1 MRIFRSSFGLLLVF
15 LLGLAGGGWLFS
27 AIMNHKL
34 ALFQE
39 RLTAGRVL
47 FQASGPNRPAAPL
60 PYFAPSSDFE
70 KAATRSVDAVVYIST
85 RISDGGN
92 KLGDLFSVPDQG
104 SGSGVI
110 LTEDGYIVTNNH
122 VIDKAKTIKVQ
133 LNNKTEY
140 EAELIAVDQN
150 TDLAVLKI
158 QPEDGETFPKLEFSD
173 SDEVRVGQ
181 WALAVGN
188 PFSLTSTVTAG
199 IVSAKARNIGIIGT
213 LGEDSGGQGY
223 DYAIESFIQTD
234 AAVNPGNSGGALVSL
249 NGDLIGIN
257 TAIAT
262 ETGSFAGYSFA
273 IPSNLVRKV
282 VSDLIEFGVVQRGF
296 IGITIKDVDPRT
308 ARRKKL
314 RNSQGVYV
322 ASLTKGGAAAEA
334 GLRAG
339 DIIQAING
347 RHVSSTSELQEQL
360 ANHRPGQQV
369 KLDVWRDGEQ
379 FERALVLRNVEGGTE
394 LIRLRSGSSSI
405 AKKAIRLGATF
416 SDVSGD
422 DLRKLN
428 LEYAVKVVSIADGS
442 QLARVGIRQ
451 GYVITKV
458 DKQSFGSYTEFI
470 DLIEAASGTLY
481 LEALL
486 PSGKTAQYTVNL
498 EESPQ

>member
-1 MRIFRSSFGLLLVF
+1 MNRFRSSLGLLSVF
-15 LLGLAGGGWLFS
+15 LLGLVGGGWLFS
-27 AIMNHKL
+27 SIVNRKL

-47 FQASGPNRPAAPL
+47 FSAHSSQRQPGPVPH
-60 PYFAPSSDFE
+60 FAPTSDFE
-70 KAATRSVDAVVYIST
+70 KAANRSVDAVVYIST
-85 RISDGGN
+85 RVSDSN
-92 KLGDLFSVPDQG
+92 TALGDLFSVPDQG
-104 SGSGVI
+104 TGSGVI
-110 LTEDGYIVTNNH
+110 LTADGYIVTNNH
-122 VIDKAKTIKVQ
+122 VVNKAKSIKVQ
-133 LNNKTEY
+133 LNNKSEY
-140 EAELIAVDQN
+140 DAELIAVDKD

-158 QPEDGETFPKLEFSD
+158 QPEDGETFPTLEFSD

-181 WALAVGN
+181 WVLAVGN

-213 LGEDSGGQGY
+213 LGQEGAGKGY

-249 NGDLIGIN
+249 SGELIGIN

-314 RNSQGVYV
+314 RHSQGVYV

-339 DIIQAING
+339 DIIQSING
-347 RHVSSTSELQEQL
+347 RHVANTSELQEQL
-360 ANHRPGQQV
+360 ANYRPGHQV
-369 KLDVWRDGEQ
+369 KLEVWRDGEQ
-379 FERALVLRNVEGGTE
+379 FERALVLRNMEGKTD
-394 LIRLRSGSSSI
+394 LIRLRTGTHTLSR
-405 AKKAIRLGATF
+405 KAIRLGATF
-416 SDVSGD
+416 SDVPKK
-422 DLRKLN
+422 DLEKLKV
-428 LEYAVKVVSIADGS
+428 EYAVRVASLADGS
-442 QLARVGIRQ
+442 LLARVGIRQ
-451 GYVITKV
+451 GSFITKV
-458 DKQSFGSYTEFI
+458 DRESFASYSEFI
-470 DLIEAASGTLY
+470 DRIEAASDVLY
-481 LEALL
+481 LEAVL
-486 PSGKTAQYTVNL
+486 PSGKTEVYSIKL
-498 EESPQ
+498 DESQ

>member
-1 MRIFRSSFGLLLVF
+1 MNRLRSSFGLLSAF
-15 LLGLAGGGWLFS
+15 LLGLIGGGWLFS
-27 AIMNHKL
+27 SIVNHKL
-34 ALFQE
+34 TLFQE

-47 FQASGPNRPAAPL
+47 FPAHGSARQPAPA
-60 PYFAPSSDFE
+60 PYFAPTSDFE

-85 RISDGGN
+85 RVSDSN
-92 KLGDLFSVPDQG
+92 STLGELFSIPDHG
-104 SGSGVI
+104 TGSGVI
-110 LTEDGYIVTNNH
+110 LTPDGYIVTNNH
-122 VIDKAKTIKVQ
+122 VIDKAKSIKVQ

-140 EAELIAVDQN
+140 DAELIAVDKD
-150 TDLAVLKI
+150 TDLAVIKI
-158 QPEDGETFPKLEFSD
+158 QPEDGESFPTLEFSD

-181 WALAVGN
+181 WVLAVGN

-213 LGEDSGGQGY
+213 LGNDRSGKGY

-249 NGDLIGIN
+249 SGELIGIN

-322 ASLTKGGAAAEA
+322 ASLTKGGAAADA

-339 DIIQAING
+339 DIIQSING
-347 RHVSSTSELQEQL
+347 RAVSNTSELQEQL
-360 ANHRPGQQV
+360 ANYRPGHQV
-369 KLDVWRDGEQ
+369 KLEIWRDGEQ
-379 FERALVLRNVEGGTE
+379 FERAVVLRNMEGKTD
-394 LIRLRSGSSSI
+394 LIRLRTGSHSI
-405 AKKAIRLGATF
+405 THKAIRLGATF
-416 SDVSGD
+416 SDASNK
-422 DLRKLN
+422 DLQKLN
-428 LEYAVKVVSIADGS
+428 VDYAVRVVSVADGS
-442 QLARVGIRQ
+442 LLAQVGIRQ
-451 GYVITKV
+451 GSLITKV
-458 DKQSFGSYTEFI
+458 DRQPFATYSEFI
-470 DLIEAASGTLY
+470 ERIEAATDVIY
-481 LEALL
+481 LEAVL
-486 PSGKTAQYTVNL
+486 PSGKTEIYSIKLGETQ
-498 EESPQ
+498 